1 MVSHISFL
9 SHESL
14 TYSGAG
20 FLQRDFLCGDSL
32 DYTNKLILILYKKII
47 GIYLYKNL
55 HKTLTKHMKSIGNA
69 EGLVRVM
76 YKIDKKLLIIL

>member
-32 DYTNKLILILYKKII
+32 DYTNKLILILYK
-47 GIYLYKNL
+47 
-55 HKTLTKHMKSIGNA
+55 
-69 EGLVRVM
+69 
-76 YKIDKKLLIIL
+76 